1 MLDVERCSQGNTGG
15 YNTDGASEK
24 TLVEAKSQEPSADRG
39 PEKTMGVKMSE
50 TGTSISPKR
59 AGNVAIGT
67 GEGARRAVKKA
78 ESWPES
84 KKKVRYTITIHSNTK
99 CT

>member
-24 TLVEAKSQEPSADRG
+24 TVVEAKSQEPLADRG
-39 PEKTMGVKMSE
+39 PEKTMGVTMSE
-50 TGTSISPKR
+50 AGTSISPKR
-59 AGNVAIGT
+59 SGNVVTGT
-67 GEGARRAVKKA
+67 GEEARRAVKKD

-84 KKKVRYTITIHSNTK
+84 KKKV
-99 CT
+99 